1 MARLSMF
8 DLHFNFTQDL
18 GNGIVIIFICCIMI
32 IFAVLLDLN
41 TGINAAKKVK
51 EKIKSRILRRTV
63 SKIVD
68 YYRLLVFGVMIDV
81 LGLCFPWYNIPYL
94 AIMVTL
100 GVIAV
105 EAKSVL
111 ENYHK
116 SKSAARDLPDMIMQI
131 IKCADKE
138 DASKIIEFI
147 KKNNETKVNTDT

>member
-1 MARLSMF
+1 MN
-8 DLHFNFTQDL
+8 LHFNITQDL
-18 GNGIVIIFICCIMI
+18 GHGITIIFICCIMI

-41 TGINAAKKVK
+41 TGINAAKKAK

-63 SKIVD
+63 TKIVD
-68 YYRLLVFGVMIDV
+68 YYRVLIFGVMIDV

-100 GVIAV
+100 GVIAI

-116 SKSAARDLPDMIMQI
+116 SKSAARDLPAMIMQI

-138 DASKIIEFI
+138 DAAKIVEFI
-147 KKNNETKVNTDT
+147 KQNNEESKVNTDS

>member
-1 MARLSMF
+1 
-8 DLHFNFTQDL
+8 
-18 GNGIVIIFICCIMI
+18 MI

-41 TGINAAKKVK
+41 TGINAAKKAK

-63 SKIVD
+63 TKIVD
-68 YYRLLVFGVMIDV
+68 YYRVLIFGVMVDV

-138 DASKIIEFI
+138 DAAKIVEFI
-147 KKNNETKVNTDT
+147 KQNNNETKVNTNT